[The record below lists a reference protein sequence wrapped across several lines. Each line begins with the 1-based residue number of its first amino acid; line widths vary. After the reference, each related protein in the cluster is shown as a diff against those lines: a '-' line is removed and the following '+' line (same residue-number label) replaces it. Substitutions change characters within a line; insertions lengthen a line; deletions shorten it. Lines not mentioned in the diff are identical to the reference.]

1 MEGGKFFSVPYG
13 NRNEMKMLM
22 LRQIGGYAMYG
33 RWVALLGML
42 YERKGL
48 IDMNDALMRKIV
60 CMELDLED
68 ADEFFTELA
77 NIGLIDAEL
86 YHSMS
91 HVVNKGVCKELEYYK
106 AKAEAGKK
114 SGEVRRGKSKRTETR
129 TGK

>member
-22 LRQIGGYAMYG
+22 LRQIGGYAIYG

-86 YHSMS
+86 YHSMN
-91 HVVNKGVCKELEYYK
+91 HVVNKGVCKELDYYK
-106 AKAEAGKK
+106 AKSEAGKQGGRPK
-114 SGEVRRGKSKRTETR
+114 KKQAEKQKE
-129 TGK
+129 KQK

>member
-22 LRQIGGYAMYG
+22 LREMGGYAMYG

-60 CMELDLED
+60 CMELD
-68 ADEFFTELA
+68 
-77 NIGLIDAEL
+77 
-86 YHSMS
+86 
-91 HVVNKGVCKELEYYK
+91 YYK
-106 AKAEAGKK
+106 AKSEAGKK
-114 SGEVRRGKSKRTETR
+114 GMAKRWAKK
-129 TGK
+129 GDN